1 MTDIPYVKAFF
12 QSRKEMN
19 TKGTEGNPSQSLK
32 DMLKYIQKSTEDNV
46 TNPDL
51 ASIQQLVTKVK
62 HKKEVGIN
70 YMKSWE
76 VEEMVRKE
84 GYQDGFSDGFS
95 DGTEQMAQLVLRLT
109 ESGRTEDITKSA
121 LDIEYRKKL
130 FQEFNL

>member
-12 QSRKEMN
+12 QSGKETN

-84 GYQDGFSDGFS
+84 GYQDGFSDGFD

-130 FQEFNL
+130 FKEFNL